1 MAVLI
6 DMKIAKISKKKST
19 MDSPITYDVG
29 TDEYPYG
36 LRITLNTDQI
46 KKLPGIMELDV
57 GGSVRIM
64 ATGTLTEK
72 SAEKIQGSADRNRI
86 SIQLEKVAFESMTK
100 KDKGDV
106 VEFMREE
113 RGYKKKE

>member
-6 DMKIAKISKKKST
+6 DMKIAKVSKKST
-19 MDSPITYDVG
+19 TEAPISMDR
-29 TDEYPYG
+29 DEYPYG
-36 LRITLNTDQI
+36 LRITLNSDQI

-72 SAEKIQGSADRNRI
+72 STEKVQGSADRNRI

-113 RGYKKKE
+113 RGFKKKA